1 MSRYRFTK
9 QKIDKDTGN
18 RVYGTTIYPKIPLD
32 DSDIFMYSIEG
43 DRLDLLAHKY
53 YGDETLWWVI
63 AKANNL
69 RDGKFALTA
78 GQHIRIPQNL
88 GQIFLSLRAA
98 NL

>member
-32 DSDIFMYSIEG
+32 DSDIFIHSIEG

-53 YGDETLWWVI
+53 YGDETLWWII
-63 AKANNL
+63 AKANSL
-69 RDGKFALTA
+69 RNGKFALKA
-78 GQHIRIPQNL
+78 GQQLRIPQNI
-88 GQIFLSLRAA
+88 GQVLLSLRAA